1 MRNEE
6 YKIELDLD
14 RDRIKSVLTEVY
26 SICEDM
32 LGVEF
37 NISVEEFVEKVN
49 VFLDSNRVSTPFQL
63 NLPSR
68 QYPELKIEVDP
79 RKKSVI
85 ARMANRKKRIFLN
98 RYLTKL

>member
-1 MRNEE
+1 MDEK

-14 RDRIKSVLTEVY
+14 RDRIKAVLTETY
-26 SICEDM
+26 GICEDM
-32 LGVEF
+32 LGVQF
-37 NISVEEFVEKVN
+37 NITVDNFIEKVD
-49 VFLDSNRVSTPFQL
+49 VFLDSNRVSTPFLL
-63 NLPSR
+63 NLPS
-68 QYPELKIEVDP
+68 QKYPELKIEVNP

>member
-1 MRNEE
+1 MKSEE

-14 RDRIKSVLTEVY
+14 RNRIKTVLSETY

-32 LGVEF
+32 LGVQF
-37 NISVEEFVEKVN
+37 NITVEEFVKKIN
-49 VFLDSNRVSTPFQL
+49 IFLDSNRVSTPVLL

-79 RKKSVI
+79 RKKSVR
-85 ARMANRKKRIFLN
+85 ARMVQKKKRIFLN

>member
-1 MRNEE
+1 MKNEE

-14 RDRIKSVLTEVY
+14 KDRIKSVLSETY

-32 LGVEF
+32 LGVSF
-37 NISVEEFVEKVN
+37 NITVEEFVKKIKI
-49 VFLDSNRVSTPFQL
+49 FLDSNRVSTPVLL

-68 QYPELKIEVDP
+68 QYPELIIEVNP

-85 ARMANRKKRIFLN
+85 ARMANKKKRIFLN